1 MKLERAKKLDV
12 ALEQLVKD
20 SEQLIAYANHM
31 RGKIGS
37 VIDWDLPE
45 KETLE
50 YVWVKKWQIKRYS
63 SAVKYMAESII
74 INY

>member
-1 MKLERAKKLDV
+1 MKEKHERLDS

-31 RGKIGS
+31 RWKIGS

-50 YVWVKKWQIKRYS
+50 YVWKKKWQITRYAS
-63 SAVKYMAESII
+63 KVKAMAESII
-74 INY
+74 TNY